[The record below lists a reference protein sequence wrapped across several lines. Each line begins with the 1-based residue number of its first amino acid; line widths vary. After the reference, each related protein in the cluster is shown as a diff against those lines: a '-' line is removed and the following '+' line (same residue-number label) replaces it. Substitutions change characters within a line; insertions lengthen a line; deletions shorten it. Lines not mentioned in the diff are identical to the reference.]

1 MSKSNGNTPIQN
13 KKAQQVNN
21 TPSVANLKAQ
31 QTGTPSSPSNR
42 MAQQGGNPMLLS
54 NQSGVQS
61 GNALQAGNKMAVLSA
76 GVASAGNGLAVQ
88 SANVPSAGN
97 RMNLQTT
104 NTPSSTNSNEGQIG
118 NISFSL
124 GNFAASSIINPLGGS
139 LENVPPASHR
149 RMDSLGS
156 FASPQ
161 ISSVA
166 PKAVLLM
173 VEPFQFISF
182 LEWNCRKDF
191 DDHGTLR
198 IKGLIAEENRFA
210 YSNLAAIETYVCAKA
225 QDEDGGEI
233 ILFNGVLTD
242 VSVESQHQFHTMT
255 IEVKT
260 GTYLLDQIPHTRTF
274 HQDDFTYQSV
284 IETCLEGEGGQFI
297 MQEKQSEQTG
307 QFTVQ
312 YRESNWS
319 FIKRLAHRL
328 GVVII
333 PETRTEG
340 KRFYLGVNHSA
351 GGNEV
356 PSDHFTITRSISKED
371 SLTAHGLGVYHVKS
385 RHVYELGQFV
395 TLAGQRL
402 VVNSVHSFLEGG
414 ELVHQYTFCALKH
427 AYDIRKPY
435 DQIKGVSLKGMVSA
449 VEKDQVQVLL
459 HEDENKER
467 CGVRWFD
474 YATVY
479 STPDGTGW
487 FAMPEIGDE
496 IRLQF
501 PDADDAWAY
510 VSSNVHL
517 ETRGGRI
524 NPDHK
529 SWKNKQQKEILFTP
543 EAILITNNNGLS
555 IELSDDQG
563 ITISSNKNIS
573 IESDGALSMN
583 SQNAGV
589 SVYGDRNVAIQQGVA
604 SINIQDAIDIS
615 GGKINM
621 N

>member
-1 MSKSNGNTPIQN
+1 MSKSIGNTPIQN
-13 KKAQQVNN
+13 NRAGQVSESAPLSNRKAQQAGTTSPVSNLRAEQAETSSSLLSRKVQQPDASSPVVNLG
-21 TPSVANLKAQ
+21 TQQSEASPSIANLRTREADTSSFALNRKVEQGGASPLIANRKAQ
-31 QTGTPSSPSNR
+31 
-42 MAQQGGNPMLLS
+42 
-54 NQSGVQS
+54 
-61 GNALQAGNKMAVLSA
+61 
-76 GVASAGNGLAVQ
+76 
-88 SANVPSAGN
+88 
-97 RMNLQTT
+97 
-104 NTPSSTNSNEGQIG
+104 
-118 NISFSL
+118 
-124 GNFAASSIINPLGGS
+124 
-139 LENVPPASHR
+139 LENVSFGIRDFPPFKNLMGEPMGNIPSASHR
-149 RMDSLGS
+149 MADLSGS
-156 FASPQ
+156 FASPP

-166 PKAVLLM
+166 QKAVLLM

-182 LEWNCRKDF
+182 LEWDCRRCF
-191 DDHGTLR
+191 DEHGTLK
-198 IKGLIAEENRFA
+198 IKGLIAEENRLA
-210 YSNLAAIETYVCAKA
+210 YANLATSETWVCAKA

-233 ILFNGVLTD
+233 TLFNGVLTD

-260 GTYLLDQIPHTRTF
+260 GTYLLDQVLHTRTF
-274 HQDDFTYQSV
+274 HPDDFTYQSV
-284 IETCLEGEGGQFI
+284 IETCLEGDDGQFI
-297 MQEKQSEQTG
+297 MQEKQSEKTG

-312 YRESNWS
+312 YRETDWS

-351 GGNEV
+351 GSNEA
-356 PSDHFTITRSISKED
+356 PADHFTITRSISKED
-371 SLTAHGLGVYHVKS
+371 SLTIHGLGVYHIKT
-385 RHVYELGQFV
+385 RNIYELGQFV
-395 TLAGQRL
+395 TLEGRRL
-402 VVNSVHSFLEGG
+402 VVNSVHSHLEGS
-414 ELVHQYTFCALKH
+414 ELVHQYTLCALKH
-427 AYDIRKPY
+427 AYDSRQPY
-435 DQIKGVSLKGMVSA
+435 NQIKGVSLKGMVTA
-449 VEKDQVQVLL
+449 VERDQVQVLI
-459 HEDENKER
+459 HEDENKDN
-467 CGVRWFD
+467 CGARWFD

-496 IRLQF
+496 IRLLF

-563 ITISSNKNIS
+563 ITINSNKNIS
-573 IESDGALSMN
+573 IQSDGALSMN

-589 SVYGDRNVAIQQGVA
+589 SVYGDRNVAIQQGAA
-604 SINIQDAIDIS
+604 SINIQDAIDIA